1 MVNFLNESNKQLAK
15 KIEELKTMEEKNIA
29 LLALSFQIFKLVTTK
44 ENITGTIDPLY
55 ISLVRDIA
63 YNINELV
70 VVDVEQVCNY
80 ANKFLELK
88 NFRFDSHLDGS
99 NNVGELFGVDK
110 ILGDLLV
117 KTWNENFKLFKEVSD
132 LYYIS
137 EVYDSAVKTLDNKAK
152 DNDDSA
158 PGILMPDRG

>member
-1 MVNFLNESNKQLAK
+1 MVNFLNENNKQLAK

-88 NFRFDSHLDGS
+88 NFRFDSHLDSS

-137 EVYDSAVKTLDNKAK
+137 EIYDSAVKTLDNKAK
-152 DNDDSA
+152 SNEDSA